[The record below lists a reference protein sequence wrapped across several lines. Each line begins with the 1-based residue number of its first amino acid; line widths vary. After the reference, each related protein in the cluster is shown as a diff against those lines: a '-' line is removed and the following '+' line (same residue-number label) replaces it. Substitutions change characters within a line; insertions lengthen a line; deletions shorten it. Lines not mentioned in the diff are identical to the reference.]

1 MPIINTSFFQTGANT
16 SDATATASQIL
27 APYTAYVASGK
38 VTGTIQTRTQ
48 ATPSISVS
56 SGGLI
61 TATSTQQTGYV
72 SGGTKTATRQL
83 STQGAR
89 TITPGT
95 SNQTIPSGKYLTG
108 TQTILGDSD
117 LVASNIKSGVQI
129 FGVTGTYSGQTGYET
144 TIFFNSGVTVSSGT
158 QLTIPGVQLKSLFGT
173 LGFPASIPSLDNTKT
188 FGEFAIVADIISP
201 SSGFQ
206 DGIYG
211 YVTKSAGTTPGG
223 SSGFSTVSL
232 SISGGNTLITITGD
246 LSVFPG
252 FTYMT

>member
-1 MPIINTSFFQTGANT
+1 MPIINTSFFQTGTNT

-38 VTGTIQTRTQ
+38 VTGTIQ
-48 ATPSISVS
+48 S
-56 SGGLI
+56 
-61 TATSTQQTGYV
+61 
-72 SGGTKTATRQL
+72 
-83 STQGAR
+83 QGAQ

-173 LGFPASIPSLDNTKT
+173 LGFPESIPSLDNTKT

-201 SSGFQ
+201 SAGFHN
-206 DGIYG
+206 GIYG
-211 YVTKSAGTTPGG
+211 YVTKLAGTTQGG
-223 SSGFSTVSL
+223 SARGSAVSL

-252 FTYMT
+252 FTYMTYYYLRGFY

>member
-1 MPIINTSFFQTGANT
+1 MPIINTSFFQTGTNT

-83 STQGAR
+83 STQGAQ

-117 LVASNIKSGVQI
+117 LVASNIKSGVRI
-129 FGVTGTYSGQTGYET
+129 FGVTGTYSG
-144 TIFFNSGVTVSSGT
+144 SGGGSIVHVPSASISYSSSSRFLSVSIPYSTQYFWGELSAFSSSGDTVIPFLSYLANVT
-158 QLTIPGVQLKSLFGT
+158 QQMVTIRCPSTAVTGASYVDTSFTTSSASTSFSAT
-173 LGFPASIPSLDNTKT
+173 LPSGWGITSVNSIWFLYCYINS
-188 FGEFAIVADIISP
+188 
-201 SSGFQ
+201 
-206 DGIYG
+206 
-211 YVTKSAGTTPGG
+211 
-223 SSGFSTVSL
+223 
-232 SISGGNTLITITGD
+232 
-246 LSVFPG
+246 
-252 FTYMT
+252 